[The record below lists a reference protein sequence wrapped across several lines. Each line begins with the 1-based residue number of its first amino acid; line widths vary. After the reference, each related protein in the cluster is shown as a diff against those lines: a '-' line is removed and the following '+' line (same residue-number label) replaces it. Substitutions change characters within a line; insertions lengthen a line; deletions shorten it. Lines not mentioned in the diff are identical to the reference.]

1 MSLLEVTGLTTQA
14 DSPRLGLVTTVD
26 AFTASVAE
34 GEILGIVGE
43 SGAGKTVLLRTILGI
58 LNRNERVAAG
68 EIRFRG
74 ELLPVLDD
82 EAMRPRRGA
91 SISLIQA
98 GQRARLDPVRRV
110 GDQLLDVMAAHDR
123 VPRPERGAR
132 AEELLRSVGIPD
144 ARHQLRSYPHEL
156 SGGMSATEAR
166 RRTLELLT
174 SVGIRDPE
182 QRLGAYP
189 HQMSG
194 GMNQRIT
201 IAMALAAE
209 PELLIADEP
218 TTALDV
224 TVQAQICAL
233 LRTLVDDTGVSVIF
247 ISHDLDLVTE
257 FCDRV
262 AVMYAGAVVEVGDS
276 RRLKRQPRH
285 PYTRALFAA
294 IPGHRPPFSQLEEI
308 PGEIVIHG
316 AEPIACGFAPR
327 CPRRL
332 ERCTVEVPPLIAD
345 GEGGRLACFN
355 PHGVRA

>member
-1 MSLLEVTGLTTQA
+1 MGLL
-14 DSPRLGLVTTVD
+14 
-26 AFTASVAE
+26 
-34 GEILGIVGE
+34 
-43 SGAGKTVLLRTILGI
+43 
-58 LNRNERVAAG
+58 
-68 EIRFRG
+68 
-74 ELLPVLDD
+74 
-82 EAMRPRRGA
+82 
-91 SISLIQA
+91 
-98 GQRARLDPVRRV
+98 
-110 GDQLLDVMAAHDR
+110 
-123 VPRPERGAR
+123 GAR
-132 AEELLRSVGIPD
+132 ARASGRVRYGAEDVGIDDMVALRRSGRFPAAMIFQD
-144 ARHQLRSYPHEL
+144 AVAGLNPIRTVGSQIAEVFTFGR
-156 SGGMSATEAR
+156 GMSATEAR

-194 GMNQRIT
+194 GMNQRVT

-233 LRTLVDDTGVSVIF
+233 LRKLVDDTGVSVIF

-276 RRLKRQPRH
+276 RRLKRRPQH

-316 AEPIACGFAPR
+316 AEPVACGFAPR
-327 CPRRL
+327 CLRRL
-332 ERCTVEVPPLIAD
+332 ERCTVEVPPLVASED
-345 GEGGRLACFN
+345 GGRLACFN
-355 PHGVRA
+355 PHRVRA

>member
-1 MSLLEVTGLTTQA
+1 MALMSIEDLRVRFPSAAG
-14 DSPRLGLVTTVD
+14 TVF
-26 AFTASVAE
+26 AVNGVSLAVE
-34 GEILGIVGE
+34 KGEILGIVGE
-43 SGAGKTVLLRTILGI
+43 SGSGKSVTCQSLMGLLG
-58 LNRNERVAAG
+58 
-68 EIRFRG
+68 
-74 ELLPVLDD
+74 P
-82 EAMRPRRGA
+82 
-91 SISLIQA
+91 
-98 GQRARLDPVRRV
+98 RARASGRVRY
-110 GDQLLDVMAAHDR
+110 GT
-123 VPRPERGAR
+123 
-132 AEELLRSVGIPD
+132 AEVGIGDMVALRRAGRFPAAMIFQD
-144 ARHQLRSYPHEL
+144 AVAGLNPIRTVGSQIAEVFTFGR
-156 SGGMSATEAR
+156 GMSGAEAR

-174 SVGIRDPE
+174 SVGIRDPQ

-233 LRTLVDDTGVSVIF
+233 LRKLVDDTGVSVIF

-355 PHGVRA
+355 PHGVRP